1 MQDHIEQLSSSA
13 SSVAAVSKAA
23 LGAAGVAAGEVA
35 KGGGGW
41 MLTYFVL
48 GINTVQ
54 LCQLI
59 SAFFML
65 ISIYKF
71 FAEQK
76 KSRIKSIP
84 KTSKPV
90 LSVNGGHDKPDP
102 R

>member
-1 MQDHIEQLSSSA
+1 MQDHIEQLSNSA
-13 SSVAAVSKAA
+13 SSIAAVSKAA
-23 LGAAGVAAGEVA
+23 IGAAGVAAGEVA

-71 FAEQK
+71 FRDQK
-76 KSRIKSIP
+76 KSNITAKRQ
-84 KTSKPV
+84 TKPV